1 MKNAFSPAASID
13 ADLGVLAAASAVL
26 PPGLR
31 VFIAEDEAMLVW
43 ALTDI
48 IEDFGGVVVGTA
60 SRVTEALTFVANK
73 SFDIAILDGALAD
86 GAVDPVVEF
95 LAARKTTFVIASG
108 GSSADLKYGACF
120 AVHKPYTESDLKRA
134 MLAALA

>member
-1 MKNAFSPAASID
+1 MKNAFAPVASID
-13 ADLGVLAAASAVL
+13 EDLAVLAAASAVL

-60 SRVTEALTFVANK
+60 SRVTEALSFVANK

-95 LAARKTTFVIASG
+95 LAARKTPFVIASG
-108 GSSADLKYGACF
+108 CSSADLKYGACF
-120 AVHKPYTESDLKRA
+120 AVQKPYMESDLKRA

>member
-1 MKNAFSPAASID
+1 MKNAFAPVASID
-13 ADLGVLAAASAVL
+13 EDFAVLAAASAVL

-60 SRVTEALTFVANK
+60 SRVTEALSFVANK

-95 LAARKTTFVIASG
+95 LAARKTPFVIASG
-108 GSSADLKYGACF
+108 CSSADLKYGACF
-120 AVHKPYTESDLKRA
+120 AVQKPYMESDLKRA